1 MKLIIILVF
10 FFVIQSMGD
19 RDDGKNARAIEDPC
33 EKLAQEYNQLKQNLF
48 AYKRDFFITICFIIN
63 FSVLGIM
70 CYFKNRRNG
79 SDPRWPINPSLNF
92 NFIFL

>member
-19 RDDGKNARAIEDPC
+19 RGDEKNANAIEDPC

-48 AYKRDFFITICFIIN
+48 AYKRDFFIAICFIIN

-79 SDPRWPINPSLNF
+79 TDPR
-92 NFIFL
+92 

>member
-1 MKLIIILVF
+1 MKLIVVLVF
-10 FFVIQSMGD
+10 FFVIQSRGD
-19 RDDGKNARAIEDPC
+19 QDDGKNVRAIEDPC

-70 CYFKNRRNG
+70 CYYKNRRNG
-79 SDPRWPINPSLNF
+79 TCDPCCKRPC
-92 NFIFL
+92 